1 MDFSIPCANETLGK
15 SREIF
20 LHTFSTSCR
29 RSIVE
34 MVKNSQSGHPGGS
47 LSALDIFATLYAFRL
62 TETDEK
68 IVISNGHISPAVYSV
83 LAECGVIDKKDVIAN
98 FRKFGSKFEGH
109 VSRHIPGI
117 HFGTGPLG
125 VGISAA
131 VGMAIAEKRN
141 TNPQT
146 PLSGGTKSSLNLVEK
161 GVKRV
166 FCMVGDGEMQEGQVH
181 EAALLAAQEKLNN
194 FTVFVD
200 YNNLQISGTL
210 AEVCDINIAEF
221 FRSKNWDV
229 LEIDGHNFAEIW
241 SAINHTSDKP
251 VAVVAKT
258 IMGKGVVGMEEY
270 GQNMCSKW
278 HGKAPA
284 PEMADEILKTTL
296 QLSDEEKEV
305 LVKFRENRN
314 FQPKSGEFHK
324 FGEKMSEI
332 NTGTNIV
339 YKSDELTDCRGAY
352 GKALL
357 DLAQKNPRIMALTAD
372 LGGSVMTKFVAAELP
387 AQFVECGIAE
397 QNMVSA
403 AGGMSLM
410 NKIPFASTFG
420 AFISSRA
427 KDQAR
432 VNDINECN
440 TKLVATHCGL
450 SVGEDGPTHQAIDD
464 AGSFL
469 GMFNTGVIE
478 PADPN
483 HCDRIIR
490 YIASHW
496 GNFYV
501 RMGRAK
507 LPTLTKEDGTPF
519 FAGNYEYKYGQTD
532 ILREGSE
539 ITIVATGP
547 CVQEALKARENFANP
562 KQVEIVITSS
572 IKKFDQILLDSL
584 KKTGKF
590 ITVEDHNPYSG
601 LAAAVDKFISD
612 NEINYASGGVKKVAN
627 LAVTAYELSGKA
639 PELYHHAKID
649 SEAILEQ
656 LKVNI

>member
-1 MDFSIPCANETLGK
+1 MDFSIPTTSEILGK
-15 SREIF
+15 SRENF
-20 LHTFSTSCR
+20 LNIFSTSCR

-47 LSALDIFATLYAFRL
+47 LSALDILATLYVFRL
-62 TETDEK
+62 TKTDEK

-83 LAECGVIDKKDVIAN
+83 LAECGVIDKEDVIKN

-117 HFGTGPLG
+117 HYGTGPLG

-131 VGMAIAEKRN
+131 IGMA
-141 TNPQT
+141 
-146 PLSGGTKSSLNLVEK
+146 LVESREK
-161 GVKRV
+161 TGRRV
-166 FCMVGDGEMQEGQVH
+166 FCLLGDGEMQEGQVH
-181 EAALLAAQEKLNN
+181 EAALLAAQQKLNN

-241 SAINHTSDKP
+241 SAINHQSDKP
-251 VAVVAKT
+251 VAVIAKT
-258 IMGKGVVGMEEY
+258 IMGKGVKGMEED
-270 GQNMCSKW
+270 GKNSNPKW
-278 HGKAPA
+278 HGKAPQ
-284 PEMADEILKTTL
+284 PELAEEMLASLELSKEAEEILA
-296 QLSDEEKEV
+296 
-305 LVKFRENRN
+305 KFRQDRN
-314 FQPKSGEFHK
+314 FKPQMTEFRK
-324 FGEKMSEI
+324 FGEKMLEI
-332 NTGTNIV
+332 ETGTNIL
-339 YKSDELTDCRGAY
+339 YKKDELTDCRSAY

-357 DLAQKNPRIMALTAD
+357 DLAQKNSRVLAMTAD

-387 AQFVECGIAE
+387 QQFVEFGIAE

-410 NKIPFASTFG
+410 EKIPFASTFG

-490 YIASHW
+490 YVASHW

-507 LPTLTKEDGTPF
+507 IPVLTDENGNEF
-519 FAGNYEYKYGQTD
+519 FAENYEYTYGRCD
-532 ILREGSE
+532 LLRSGSE
-539 ITIVATGP
+539 ITIIATGP
-547 CVQEALKARENFANP
+547 CVHEALKARENFVHP
-562 KQVEIVITSS
+562 EKVEIIIASS
-572 IKKFDQILLDSL
+572 IKKFDQTLIKSL
-584 KKTGKF
+584 EKTGKF
-590 ITVEDHNPYSG
+590 MTVEDHNPYSG
-601 LAAAVDKFISD
+601 LASAVDKFVAD
-612 NEINYASGGVKKVAN
+612 EKNPAKKITN

-639 PELYHHAKID
+639 SELYHHAKID
-649 SEAILEQ
+649 SITVLEV
-656 LKVNI
+656 LNSL

>member
-1 MDFSIPCANETLGK
+1 MDFTVPSASETLGK
-15 SREIF
+15 SRENF
-20 LHTFSTSCR
+20 LNIFSTSCR
-29 RSIVE
+29 RSIVG

-68 IVISNGHISPAVYSV
+68 LVVSNGHISPAVYSV
-83 LAECGVIDKKDVIAN
+83 LAECGAIDKEDVVAN
-98 FRKFGSKFEGH
+98 FRKFGSRFEGH
-109 VSRHIPGI
+109 VSRHIDGI

-131 VGMAIAEKRN
+131 VGMA
-141 TNPQT
+141 
-146 PLSGGTKSSLNLVEK
+146 LVESREK
-161 GVKRV
+161 TGKRV
-166 FCMVGDGEMQEGQVH
+166 FCMIGDGEMQEGQVH
-181 EAALLAAQEKLNN
+181 EAALFAAQQKLNN

-229 LEIDGHNFAEIW
+229 LEIDGHNYEEIW
-241 SAINHTSDKP
+241 AAINHKSDKP

-258 IMGKGVVGMEEY
+258 IMGKGVVGMEQD
-270 GQNMCSKW
+270 GIDMKSKW
-278 HGKAPA
+278 HGSTPKPDV
-284 PEMADEILKTTL
+284 ADEMIAALK
-296 QLSDEEKEV
+296 LSDEDKKALAE
-305 LVKFRENRN
+305 FRENRG
-314 FQPKSGEFHK
+314 FQPEKTDFRR
-324 FGEKMSEI
+324 FGEKMLEI
-332 NTGTNIV
+332 DAGTNIL
-339 YKSDELTDCRGAY
+339 YTKDELTDCRGAY

-357 DLAQKNPRIMALTAD
+357 DLARKNSRVLAMTAD

-387 AQFVECGIAE
+387 DQFVEFGIAE

-410 NKIPFASTFG
+410 GKVPFASTFG

-490 YIASHW
+490 FVASHW
-496 GNFYV
+496 GNYYV

-507 LPTLTKEDGTPF
+507 LPALLTENGEEF
-519 FAGNYEYKYGQTD
+519 FGLDYEYKYGQTD
-532 ILREGSE
+532 TLRVGSK

-547 CVQEALKARENFANP
+547 CVHEALKARENFANP
-562 KQVEIVITSS
+562 EQVEIIITSS
-572 IKKFDQILLDSL
+572 IKKFDQTLIDSL
-584 KKTGKF
+584 EKTGQF
-590 ITVEDHNPYSG
+590 MTIEDHNPYSG
-601 LAAAVDKFISD
+601 LAAAVDKFIAD
-612 NEINYASGGVKKVAN
+612 NKINSANGGAKKIAN
-627 LAVTAYELSGKA
+627 LSVTAYELSGKA
-639 PELYHHAKID
+639 PELYNHAKID
-649 SEAILEQ
+649 SEAVLEV
-656 LKVNI
+656 LNSL

>member
-1 MDFSIPCANETLGK
+1 MDFTIPSANETLGK

-47 LSALDIFATLYAFRL
+47 LSALDILATLYAFRL

-83 LAECGVIDKKDVIAN
+83 LAECGVINKEDVVAN
-98 FRKFGSKFEGH
+98 FRKFGSQFEGH

-131 VGMAIAEKRN
+131 VGTALVEKRN
-141 TNPQT
+141 SAKKTNPPN
-146 PLSGGTKSSLNLVEK
+146 PLFQGGASR
-161 GVKRV
+161 RV

-210 AEVCDINIAEF
+210 DEVCSIDVAEF

-258 IMGKGVVGMEEY
+258 IMGKGVEGMEQDGIE
-270 GQNMCSKW
+270 MKPKW
-278 HGKAPA
+278 HGSTPKPDV
-284 PEMADEILKTTL
+284 ADEMLAKL
-296 QLSDEEKEV
+296 VLSDEEKAE

-314 FQPKSGEFHK
+314 FQPQKGEFRE
-324 FGEKMSEI
+324 FGVKMSEI

-339 YKSDELTDCRGAY
+339 YKADELTDCRGAY

-547 CVQEALKARENFANP
+547 CVQEALKAREKFANP
-562 KQVEIVITSS
+562 EQVEIVIISS
-572 IKKFDQILLDSL
+572 IKKFDQTLLDSL

-601 LAAAVDKFISD
+601 LAAAVSKLVIDE
-612 NEINYASGGVKKVAN
+612 EIPAKKVAN